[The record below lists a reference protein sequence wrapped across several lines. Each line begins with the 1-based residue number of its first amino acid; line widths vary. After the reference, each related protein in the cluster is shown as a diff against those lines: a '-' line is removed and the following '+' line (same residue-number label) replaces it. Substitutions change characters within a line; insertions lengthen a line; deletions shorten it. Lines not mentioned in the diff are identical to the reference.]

1 MSNKQESPEFNAQ
14 YIDQLLSGPSVGK
27 APEPPAEAPAP
38 EPPKTRPT
46 ATRHPRRWILILT
59 AFLVAVVSL
68 CLLLPDLLANAQS
81 DRWQARC
88 KEAYAELMSKQRPF
102 LIEVQRYHESEKT
115 SEESTVTHWQYGK
128 DYLTVET
135 SKEKTTHQ
143 LAIGNRVFVKTDTP
157 DNPDGIWKTFDIFIG
172 TGSDAPKTFSN
183 LDHALPSIRA
193 TLLRVDVTF
202 SQVNAS
208 GIAQTI
214 CFHFDP
220 FGKLLGI
227 NTTIAGDSVSR
238 QQNLTVLSTNPE
250 KIKSA
255 IQKAYEEATGKK

>member
-1 MSNKQESPEFNAQ
+1 MSNKQESPEFSAQ
-14 YIDQLLSGPSVGK
+14 YIDHLLSGTSAGK
-27 APEPPAEAPAP
+27 APAPPAEL
-38 EPPKTRPT
+38 PKPKSKKFRCKPLLLL
-46 ATRHPRRWILILT
+46 AAAALIL
-59 AFLVAVVSL
+59 LL
-68 CLLLPDLLANAQS
+68 CLILPNILANAQS
-81 DRWQARC
+81 DRWQTRC
-88 KEAYAELMSKQRPF
+88 KEAYAGLISEQHPF

-135 SKEKTTHQ
+135 SKEKTTHR
-143 LAIGNRVFVKTDTP
+143 LAMGNRVFVKTDTS
-157 DNPDGIWKTFDIFIG
+157 DNPDGIWKPFDIFIG

-202 SQVNAS
+202 SQVNTS

-214 CFHFDP
+214 CFHFNP

-227 NTTIAGDSVSR
+227 NTTIAGDTVSR

-255 IQKAYEEATGKK
+255 IQKAYNEATGKK